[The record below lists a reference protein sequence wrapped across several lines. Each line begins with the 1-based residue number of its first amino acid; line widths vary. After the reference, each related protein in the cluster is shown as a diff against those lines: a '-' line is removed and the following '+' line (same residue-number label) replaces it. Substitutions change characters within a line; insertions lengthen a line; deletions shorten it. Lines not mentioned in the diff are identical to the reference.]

1 MITKIKNRLQNSFNI
16 SNDDFNKSE
25 KSDKH
30 LEQCKLNKGLL
41 TREETAK
48 FFDVDPSTL
57 HNWKKKGILIP
68 VGIGGRVYYRM
79 SDIESALTPLN

>member
-1 MITKIKNRLQNSFNI
+1 MITKRKNELENSFNI
-16 SNDDFNKSE
+16 SNNDFNVSE
-25 KSDKH
+25 RSDKH

-48 FFDVDPSTL
+48 FFHVDLSTL
-57 HNWKKKGILIP
+57 HNWKKKGILMP

-79 SDIESALTPLN
+79 CDINKALTPLN

>member
-1 MITKIKNRLQNSFNI
+1 MITKRKNGLENSLNI
-16 SNDDFNKSE
+16 SNNDFNVSE
-25 KSDKH
+25 RSDKY

-48 FFDVDPSTL
+48 FFHVDLSTL
-57 HNWKKKGILIP
+57 HNWKKKGILMP

-79 SDIESALTPLN
+79 CDINKALTPLN